1 MSAINFLVLL
11 YTDCFDT
18 YRPVIKMAY
27 GGFITPPNNH
37 TLHILNIACVCGGGG
52 GGVENNGASHR
63 LRFVIFTRFR
73 YRSCLH
79 HQK

>member
-27 GGFITPPNNH
+27 GGVITPPNNH
-37 TLHILNIACVCGGGG
+37 TLHILILRVYV
-52 GGVENNGASHR
+52 GGVMTPSYA
-63 LRFVIFTRFR
+63 IFMTGLYVSKQSVYNRTRKLMADM
-73 YRSCLH
+73 S
-79 HQK
+79 